1 MRRIRLARTFLWS
14 SGLLLTLLTTT
25 ATLLAQ
31 SDEGQC
37 FIGGL
42 LTRCPQSAV
51 PEIDGATVGSAVAC
65 LVGGYLMLLS
75 RFRHKR

>member
-1 MRRIRLARTFLWS
+1 MTWIRFVKAFLWS
-14 SGLLLTLLTTT
+14 SGLLLTLMATT

-31 SDEGQC
+31 AQIFDAGQY
-37 FIGGL
+37 
-42 LTRCPQSAV
+42 AV
-51 PEIDGATVGSAVAC
+51 PEIDGTTVGSAVAC

>member
-1 MRRIRLARTFLWS
+1 MTWIRFVKAFLWS
-14 SGLLLTLLTTT
+14 SGLLLTLMAAT

-31 SDEGQC
+31 APIDAGQY
-37 FIGGL
+37 
-42 LTRCPQSAV
+42 AV
-51 PEIDGATVGSAVAC
+51 PEIDGTTVGSAVAC